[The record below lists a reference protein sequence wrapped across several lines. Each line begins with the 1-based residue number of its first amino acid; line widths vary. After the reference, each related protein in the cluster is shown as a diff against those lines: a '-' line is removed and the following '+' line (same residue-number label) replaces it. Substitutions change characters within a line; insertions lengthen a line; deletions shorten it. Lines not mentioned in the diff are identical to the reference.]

1 MFCFDPEWRQF
12 LWIKQC
18 DVFSASAICPALP
31 RQYLR
36 GSRDYRQ
43 LSCIQFQKGTGS
55 NREKSHYD
63 NIYSTIICWNYI
75 SFRIHLS
82 YWFITREDTTERNDF
97 LYFILLLKYIQKC
110 TINTPIHVSVIVYK
124 NPLKSLFIL
133 SQIVSFE
140 TPIKIYELNQIG
152 SSILLNWPLNGPQT
166 DAG

>member
-1 MFCFDPEWRQF
+1 MFCFDSECRQRNKF
-12 LWIKQC
+12 Y
-18 DVFSASAICPALP
+18 VFSASDLSVSTYKRAETHSNCVFIQLQKDPINI
-31 RQYLR
+31 
-36 GSRDYRQ
+36 SRR
-43 LSCIQFQKGTGS
+43 K
-55 NREKSHYD
+55 EKNHYD

-140 TPIKIYELNQIG
+140 TPIKIYELN
-152 SSILLNWPLNGPQT
+152 
-166 DAG
+166 